1 MKKSKRLDYFLNIKK
16 DGADT
21 LKNIYAYYSGKSEVN
36 YPEYM
41 TEFENSQGIRA
52 QNAVIMLYD
61 NELQQKTKPVAKFCK
76 VNMSD
81 DQIKKLKKEEYV
93 LLNSNL
99 YLMVTPLQKGK
110 SISDIEDLFHSE
122 LLKTKLDGKIFT
134 KNDKYDTK
142 IYYGKDRFS
151 KYVMKNY
158 AKIDFE
164 AFKPLL
170 NNIKKIVY
178 EYKKN

>member
-1 MKKSKRLDYFLNIKK
+1 M
-16 DGADT
+16 
-21 LKNIYAYYSGKSEVN
+21 
-36 YPEYM
+36 
-41 TEFENSQGIRA
+41 
-52 QNAVIMLYD
+52 
-61 NELQQKTKPVAKFCK
+61 
-76 VNMSD
+76 
-81 DQIKKLKKEEYV
+81 
-93 LLNSNL
+93 LNSNL

-178 EYKKN
+178 QYKKIEE